1 MNLPK
6 EIILLD
12 GENVIDMLEG
22 NAVTDSPNPLVKLI
36 SFIIGIFALLMG
48 VRLKTVIVLTD
59 KRLIRMNRT
68 KIFWFITRDIDVV
81 TFSKKQLG
89 SFGYYQAR
97 RWLFFKTLYFSFWE
111 NFYMARITYKGKLAD
126 LNSFIAKLTEYIHGN
141 D

>member
-59 KRLIRMNRT
+59 KRLIRMN
-68 KIFWFITRDIDVV
+68 
-81 TFSKKQLG
+81 
-89 SFGYYQAR
+89 
-97 RWLFFKTLYFSFWE
+97 
-111 NFYMARITYKGKLAD
+111 
-126 LNSFIAKLTEYIHGN
+126 
-141 D
+141 